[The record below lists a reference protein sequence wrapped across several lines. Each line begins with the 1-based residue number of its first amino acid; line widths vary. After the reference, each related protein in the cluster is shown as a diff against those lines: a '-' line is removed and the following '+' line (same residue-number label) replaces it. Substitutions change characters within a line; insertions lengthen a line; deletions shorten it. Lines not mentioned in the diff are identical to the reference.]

1 MSTPCTDKRQEFILL
16 SDTLGLSMLVDAIN
30 HKGAKGATETTV
42 LGPFYVPTAPERP
55 MGADIAAG
63 LKGAPLL
70 ATGSVRS
77 VDGQPLAGA
86 MVDVWHSDADGF
98 YDVQH
103 VNSQN
108 EFAGRARFRTD
119 AGGLFH
125 FWSIMPKHYPIPD
138 DGPVGE
144 MLKATGRHPN
154 RPAHVHFLIAAKGHE
169 TLITHVFAADSPWL
183 DSDAVFGVKNS
194 LIAEFTSQPPG
205 TADDRRTI
213 GAPYRPFAYD
223 FVLKRITQQ
232 ADA

>member
-1 MSTPCTDKRQEFILL
+1 MDS
-16 SDTLGLSMLVDAIN
+16 
-30 HKGAKGATETTV
+30 
-42 LGPFYVPTAPERP
+42 
-55 MGADIAAG
+55 
-63 LKGAPLL
+63 
-70 ATGSVRS
+70 RS
-77 VDGQPLAGA
+77 RAQWWTSGTQTRT
-86 MVDVWHSDADGF
+86 GF

-183 DSDAVFGVKNS
+183 DSDAVFGVKFGS
-194 LIAEFTSQPPG
+194 ARDPLFWTLFRVRVFSG
-205 TADDRRTI
+205 S
-213 GAPYRPFAYD
+213 
-223 FVLKRITQQ
+223 
-232 ADA
+232 